1 MSVASVVENQG
12 TKLVSDCGRSGITG
26 AGHGICAWLGAEGG
40 YPSQYQHGEPWNESD
55 QALTRL
61 EAVRYG
67 MNRGDGEQ

>member
-40 YPSQYQHGEPWNESD
+40 YPSQYQHGGMSPTGAGQARGCALWNE
-55 QALTRL
+55 QR
-61 EAVRYG
+61 
-67 MNRGDGEQ
+67 